1 MIDRRTV
8 LLGLPPALVLAR
20 ALPAEA
26 ASLTGTAYA
35 ANEKDN
41 TVSVLDLAK
50 MKAVKTVPT
59 GQRPRGMALTSDGG
73 RLLVCLGDSN
83 RIDIFDTKTWNVVG
97 SILTPD
103 PEYAALRQPGN
114 NPLYVSNENNALVTV
129 WNIDTQKML
138 VQMPTGV
145 EPEGMAVSPDGQLI
159 VNTTETTNMA
169 QFFSYKT
176 GRNLA
181 NILVPPRPRWAAFTH
196 DGREV
201 WVSSEL
207 GGTVTVID
215 AASFK
220 ILDTIH
226 FVVQGLRSTFIQPV
240 GINIMRDDK
249 LAFVCLGPANRVAV
263 VNVPER
269 KVLSYVSTG
278 SKKFDATV
286 KKYLLVGQ
294 RPWHAD
300 FTPDEKYILTA
311 NGLSNDVSV
320 IDVARLR
327 VIDTIS
333 VGQQPWMVLVSPV

>member
-1 MIDRRTV
+1 MISRRTV
-8 LLGLPPALVLAR
+8 LLGVPPALLLAGTMS
-20 ALPAEA
+20 AKA
-26 ASLTGTAYA
+26 ATITGTAYA
-35 ANEKDN
+35 SNEKDN
-41 TVSVLDLAK
+41 TISVMDLAQ
-50 MKAVKTVPT
+50 MKTVKTVPT
-59 GQRPRGMALTSDGG
+59 GQRPRGMALTSDGK

-83 RIDIFDTKTWNVVG
+83 RIDILDTKKWDVVG
-97 SILTPD
+97 SINTPD
-103 PEYAALRQPGN
+103 PEFAALREPGN
-114 NPLYVSNENNALVTV
+114 DPLYVSNENNALITV

-138 VQMPTGV
+138 VQLPTGV

-169 QFFSYKT
+169 QFFAYGT
-176 GRNLA
+176 GKNLA
-181 NILVPPRPRWAAFTH
+181 NVLVPPRPRWAAFTH

-215 AASFK
+215 AHTFK

-240 GINIMRDDK
+240 GINITHDDK

-269 KVLSYVSTG
+269 KVLSYVST
-278 SKKFDATV
+278 SKKMFNATV

-294 RPWHAD
+294 RPWHSD
-300 FTPDEKYILTA
+300 FTPDEKYLLTA

-320 IDVARLR
+320 IDTTRLR
-327 VIDTIS
+327 VIDTIP
-333 VGQQPWMVLVSPV
+333 VGQQPWMVLVSPT

>member
-8 LLGLPPALVLAR
+8 LFGLPPALVLASAAR
-20 ALPAEA
+20 VEA
-26 ASLTGTAYA
+26 AALTGTAYA
-35 ANEKDN
+35 SNEKDN
-41 TVSVLDLAK
+41 SVSVLDLSK

-83 RIDIFDTKTWNVVG
+83 RIDIFDTKNWNVVG
-97 SILTPD
+97 SINTPD

-114 NPLYVSNENNALVTV
+114 DPLYVSNENNALVTV
-129 WNIDTQKML
+129 WNIDSQKML

-145 EPEGMAVSPDGQLI
+145 EPEGMAVSPDGELI

-176 GRNLA
+176 GKNLA
-181 NILVPPRPRWAAFTH
+181 NVLVPPRPRWAAFTH

-240 GINIMRDDK
+240 GINITRDDNR
-249 LAFVCLGPANRVAV
+249 AFVCLGPANRVAV

-269 KVLSYVSTG
+269 KVLSYVATG
-278 SKKFDATV
+278 NKVFSATV

-300 FTPDEKYILTA
+300 FTPDERYLLTA

-320 IDVARLR
+320 IDVPRLR
-327 VIDTIS
+327 VIDTIP
-333 VGQQPWMVLVSPV
+333 VGQQPWMVLVSPS